1 MMRKLLI
8 LLCTAGILATGQAAY
23 AASPSVQAGTEQVI
37 VRGRTIP
44 VNMVRVDLRD
54 PLLTLEPVTARSAIG
69 YDESFTSIVER
80 THAVAAVNGTFF
92 NAYEKAADVRY
103 PNGLLVASG
112 ETVHSGTNQSLIW
125 MADKLPVIRHVEL
138 GIRVTFVQGKQTSTY
153 FPWGINKYY
162 GESQTDQ
169 VVWYTPAM
177 GRVID
182 YPNSTKI
189 VIREHVVTQIT
200 EEAVSVPGDGYVFL
214 AGNSGNNRKNLLP
227 RIQVG
232 DTVDL
237 ETVAK
242 DAVSGESVDASQWLA
257 AIGAGPKLVTAGKV
271 DVDFVRD
278 GFEDPKLTTQAN
290 RRSFVGVD
298 AEGRL
303 VMGTMDGVTVQ
314 QEAEAAVAL
323 GLREAM
329 NLDGGASSA
338 LYAEG
343 MVLTKPGRDL
353 SNVLVVRRLAEPRTQ
368 LEVNG
373 RFRPEFQGFIR
384 QDTTLVPIRPLLQAL
399 GAEFKWNEQ
408 AGNLSV
414 IKDGKSLTF
423 TPDRPEVLVDGK
435 KEALDTPPV
444 VVDGRLYVP
453 VRYVVEHWGG
463 KVAWDQS
470 LYRVSLEF

>member
-1 MMRKLLI
+1 MRKLLI
-8 LLCTAGILATGQAAY
+8 LLCCTAGILAAGQAAY
-23 AASPSVQAGTEQVI
+23 AAGPSVQAGTEQVT
-37 VRGRTIP
+37 VGGKTMT
-44 VNMVRVDLRD
+44 VTTVRVDLRD
-54 PLLTLEPVTARSAIG
+54 PLLALEPVTARSAIG
-69 YDESFTSIVER
+69 YDESFASIVER
-80 THAVAAVNGTFF
+80 SQAAAAINGTFF
-92 NAYEKAADVRY
+92 NAYEKAEDSRY

-125 MADKLPVIRHVEL
+125 MADKLPVIRNVEL

-153 FPWGINKYY
+153 FPWGVNKYY
-162 GESQTDQ
+162 GDGQTDQ

-177 GRVID
+177 GRIID

-189 VIREHVVTQIT
+189 VIRENVVTQIT
-200 EEAVSVPGDGYVFL
+200 EEAVSVPGDGYVFM
-214 AGNSGNNRKNLLP
+214 AGNSDNNRNNLLP
-227 RIQVG
+227 RVQVG

-242 DAVSGESVDASQWLA
+242 DAVSGEAVDAGMWLS
-257 AIGAGPKLVTAGKV
+257 AIGAGPKLVTGGAV
-271 DVDFVRD
+271 DLDFARD
-278 GFEDPKLTTQAN
+278 GFDDPKLMTQAN
-290 RRSFVGVD
+290 RRSFVGID
-298 AEGRL
+298 GEGRL

-329 NLDGGASSA
+329 NLDGGASSG

-343 MVLTKPGRDL
+343 TVLTQPGRDL

-399 GAEFKWNEQ
+399 GAEFKWNE
-408 AGNLSV
+408 AEGNLSV
-414 IKDGKSLTF
+414 VKDGKTLTF
-423 TPDRPEVLVDGK
+423 TPDRREILVDGK

-444 VVDGRLYVP
+444 IVDGRLYVP
-453 VRYVVEHWGG
+453 VRYVVESWGG
-463 KVAWDQS
+463 KVEWDQN